1 MSWLPKQTVV
11 VPVDFSEQS
20 LAAVALGRE
29 FVTNPSQLHLIH
41 VLPLLLPAEPG
52 FIWDMVDDAQRRAD
66 AEQAIRERIKGTAAE
81 GSHVTVALGDPG
93 REIAEFAER
102 VHAELIVVPSHGRS
116 GISRLLLGSV
126 AERVIRLAHCPVLV
140 LRN

>member
-1 MSWLPKQTVV
+1 MSWLPKHMVV

-41 VLPLLLPAEPG
+41 VLPLLIQTEPG
-52 FIWDMVDDAQRRAD
+52 FVWDTVDDAQRRAS
-66 AEQAIRERIKGTAAE
+66 AEQAMRDRIKGTAAE
-81 GSHVTVALGDPG
+81 GSHLTVAFGDPG

-102 VHAELIVVPSHGRS
+102 LHAELIVVPSHGRT
-116 GISRLLLGSV
+116 GFSRLLLGSV
-126 AERVIRLAHCPVLV
+126 SERVVRLAHCPVLV